1 MTRSA
6 SLLLLLGLVLCSVSI
21 CLGQVSLGAGSIVG
35 TVLDTSGA
43 AVPQAQISVKNI
55 NTGELRSAVTD
66 SGGRYS
72 VLSLLTGRYE
82 VQATATGFKSI
93 VRTGIN
99 IEIGTNALVD
109 FALPV
114 GSVSTEVT
122 VTTAP
127 PLIESSNATIGQV
140 IENKDVVTLPL
151 NGRSY
156 TQLAVLAPGVAFGGT
171 TVGATL
177 QSPSLGASGS
187 FSISGARAEG
197 SEFTMNG
204 ITVTNEFTG
213 GTYAY
218 PPIDSVQEFKLL
230 QSNYGAE
237 LGFRVGQVV
246 VTTVAGT
253 NAFHGSLYEFIR
265 NDVLDAAN
273 FFNNL
278 AGIGKAP
285 LKRNQFGASIGGPV
299 YLPRYSGKEK
309 TFFFVNYEGAT
320 IREGT
325 TETASVPTA
334 LMREGNFSQLSTPIV
349 NPSTG
354 QPFAGNQIPAAL
366 ISPIAL
372 NAISLTEYPLP
383 NTPGLNNNYTISPS
397 ISTTMNE
404 VMGRID
410 HNISARDRVWG
421 SVFWETEPESTPRFT
436 EITGSAG
443 NIPVQAYSADE
454 THIFSSQLV
463 NDFKFGWN
471 YVNQTADNLSPVNI
485 TDADLG
491 FPDNGNQ
498 PVVGGVE
505 AGVPDFLPSGYGDLG
520 DASATPEQFRTE
532 HYELGDTLNWIKGP
546 HTFNFGVDFVREHE
560 DQRFDPQI
568 RGIYNFS
575 GEYSGNSFADFL
587 LGLPVAASREL
598 LQPGENIFES
608 LERANHFAFFVQDDW
623 RVTSNLTVN
632 LGFRYEH
639 NTPYVEVRNRI
650 TNFIPGIVDGAPGIV
665 ELHAPDPTYGRCLCI
680 PTFKDLGPR
689 LGLAYR
695 PSGSD
700 RTVFRAGYGIY
711 YAFVPYNTKQAIT
724 FNPPQIQRQTVNN
737 TFPTPSF
744 DLANSFLPDLA
755 VTAGGEYAM
764 NLHYLD
770 GMVQQWNADVQ
781 RELGDGFVADVSY
794 LGSFS
799 VHLDAE
805 LPLNAAL
812 PGPGAFAARRPYAEY
827 PVFTSFANVANAYY
841 EAGTAQIKKEFTNGL
856 TGLALTAHYTWAKS
870 LDEAS
875 SQLSS
880 DLQNTY
886 DLASNRGLSGFNVAH
901 RFVASAVYE
910 LPFGKGKAL
919 LADAGPILG
928 TAVSGWSLAPIYIY
942 QSGFPFSATTSDNTA
957 NIESG
962 ILRPNVVGKTGVPS
976 PSYKEWFN
984 VAAFAQ
990 PAPYQFG
997 SAGRN
1002 SLIGPSM
1009 TNLDLS
1015 ILKDTRLSEAL
1026 RLQFRGE
1033 LFNAFNN
1040 VNFGTPNA
1048 DLAGTNFGTI
1058 STAAASR
1065 EVQFALK
1072 LLF

>member
-1 MTRSA
+1 VI
-6 SLLLLLGLVLCSVSI
+6 GLFLCCISTV
-21 CLGQVSLGAGSIVG
+21 LGQISLGAGSIVG
-35 TVLDTSGA
+35 TVLDASGA
-43 AVPQAQISVKNI
+43 AVPRAEISVTNV
-55 NTGELRSAVTD
+55 NTGQVRSAVTD
-66 SGGRYS
+66 GSGRYT
-72 VLSLLTGRYE
+72 VLSLLTGQYE
-82 VQATATGFKSI
+82 VRATATGFKSI
-93 VRTGIN
+93 VRTGIS

-109 FALPV
+109 FALSV
-114 GSVSTEVT
+114 GNVSTQVT

-140 IENKDVVTLPL
+140 IENKDVVSLPL

-171 TVGATL
+171 SVGATL

-197 SEFTMNG
+197 SQFTMNG

-218 PPIDSVQEFKLL
+218 PPIDSIQEFKLL

-237 LGFRVGQVV
+237 FGFRVGQVV
-246 VTTVAGT
+246 VTSMAGT
-253 NAFHGSLYEFIR
+253 NAFHGSAYEFIR
-265 NDVLDAAN
+265 NDALDATN

-278 AGIGKAP
+278 AGIGKSP

-299 YLPRYSGKEK
+299 YLPRYSGKER

-325 TETASVPTA
+325 TETATVPTS
-334 LMREGNFSQLSTPIV
+334 LMRDGNFSELSTPII
-349 NPSTG
+349 NPATG
-354 QPFAGNQIPAAL
+354 RAFSGNQIPSGL
-366 ISPIAL
+366 LSPIAL
-372 NAISLTEYPLP
+372 NTIRLAEYPLP
-383 NTPGLNNNYTISPS
+383 NTSGLTNNYTISPS
-397 ISTTMNE
+397 ISTTMKE

-410 HNISARDRVWG
+410 HNISDRDRVWG
-421 SVFWETEPESTPRFT
+421 SFFWETEPQSTPRFT

-443 NIPVQAYSADE
+443 NIPVQAYSVDE
-454 THIFSSQLV
+454 THIFSPNLL

-471 YVNQTADNLSPVNI
+471 YVNQTAENLSPKNI
-485 TDADLG
+485 SDADLG

-505 AGVPDFLPSGYGDLG
+505 AGIPDFLPSGYGDLG
-520 DASATPEQFRTE
+520 DGSATPEQFRTE
-532 HYELGDTLNWIKGP
+532 HYELGDTVNWIKGP
-546 HTFNFGVDFVREHE
+546 HIFNFGVDFIREHE

-587 LGLPVAASREL
+587 LGLPVTASREL
-598 LQPGENIFES
+598 LQSGENIFES
-608 LERANHFAFFVQDDW
+608 LERANHYALFAQDDW
-623 RVTSNLTVN
+623 RVTPNLTVN

-639 NTPYVEVRNRI
+639 NTPFVEVRNRI
-650 TNFIPGIVDGAPGIV
+650 TNFIPGTVDGAPGIV

-680 PTFKDLGPR
+680 PTFKDFAPR
-689 LGLAYR
+689 IGIAYR

-700 RTVFRAGYGIY
+700 RTVVRAGYGIY

-724 FNPPQIQRQTVNN
+724 FNPPQIQRQTVSN

-770 GMVQQWNADVQ
+770 GMVQQWNADIQ

-812 PGPGAFAARRPYAEY
+812 PGPGAFASRRPYPDY
-827 PVFTSFANVANAYY
+827 PVFTSFANAANANYQ
-841 EAGTAQIKKEFTNGL
+841 AGTAQIKKEFTNGL
-856 TGLALTAHYTWAKS
+856 TGLALTAHYTWSKS
-870 LDEAS
+870 LDDAS
-875 SQLSS
+875 SQLTS

-886 DLASNRGLSGFNVAH
+886 NLFSNWGPSGFNVAH

-910 LPFGKGKAL
+910 LPIGSGKPFLSGI
-919 LADAGPILG
+919 GPIVSRV
-928 TAVSGWSLAPIYIY
+928 VSGWSLAPIYVY

-962 ILRPNVVGKTGVPS
+962 ILRPNVVGS
-976 PSYKEWFN
+976 PGLSSRSYKEWFN

-997 SAGRN
+997 SARRN
-1002 SLIGPSM
+1002 SLTGPGM

-1015 ILKDTRLSEAL
+1015 ILKDTHLSEAL
-1026 RLQFRGE
+1026 RMQFRAE
-1033 LFNAFNN
+1033 FFNAFNN

-1048 DLAGTNFGTI
+1048 NLGATNFGTI

-1065 EVQFALK
+1065 EIQFGLK

>member
-1 MTRSA
+1 MARLIA
-6 SLLLLLGLVLCSVSI
+6 VIVGLSLCCANTI
-21 CLGQVSLGAGSIVG
+21 WGQVSLGAGSIEG
-35 TVLDTSGA
+35 TVLDASGA
-43 AVPQAQISVKNI
+43 AVANAEISVKN
-55 NTGELRSAVTD
+55 TGTGQVRSLTTD
-66 SGGRYS
+66 ASGRYN
-72 VLSLLTGRYE
+72 VLSLLTGQYD
-82 VQATATGFKSI
+82 VQATATGFKSV

-99 IEIGTNALVD
+99 IEIGTNALVN
-109 FALPV
+109 FSLPV
-114 GSVSTEVT
+114 GSVNTEVT

-140 IENKDVVTLPL
+140 IENKDVVSLPL

-156 TQLAVLAPGVAFGGT
+156 TQLAVLAPGVSFGGSA
-171 TVGATL
+171 VGATL
-177 QSPSLGASGS
+177 QSPSLGTSGS

-197 SEFTMNG
+197 SEFTLNG

-218 PPIDSVQEFKLL
+218 PPIDSIQEFKLL

-237 LGFRVGQVV
+237 FGFRVGQVV
-246 VTTVAGT
+246 VTSTAGT
-253 NAFHGSLYEFIR
+253 NAFHGSAYEFIR
-265 NDVLDAAN
+265 NDALDAAN

-285 LKRNQFGASIGGPV
+285 LKRNQFGGSIGGPV
-299 YLPRYSGKEK
+299 YLPRYSGKER

-320 IREGT
+320 IREGI
-325 TETASVPTA
+325 TETATVPTA
-334 LMREGNFSQLSTPIV
+334 LMRAGNFSQLSKTIM

-354 QPFAGNQIPAAL
+354 QPFPGNL
-366 ISPIAL
+366 ISASLLSPIAL
-372 NAISLTEYPLP
+372 NTINLTQYPLP
-383 NTPGLNNNYTISPS
+383 NTPGLTNNYTLSPS
-397 ISTTMNE
+397 VSTTMNE

-410 HNISARDRVWG
+410 HNISERDRIWG
-421 SVFWETEPESTPRFT
+421 SFFWETEPQSTPRFT

-443 NIPVQAYSADE
+443 NIPVQAYSMDE
-454 THIFSSQLV
+454 THIFSPKLL

-471 YVNQTADNLSPVNI
+471 YVNQTAENLSPPNI
-485 TDADLG
+485 TYADLG

-498 PVVGGVE
+498 PVAGGVE
-505 AGVPDFLPSGYGDLG
+505 AGIPDFLPSGYGDLG
-520 DASATPEQFRTE
+520 DGSATPEQFRTE
-532 HYELGDTLNWIKGP
+532 HYELGDTVNWIKGA
-546 HTFNFGVDFVREHE
+546 HVINLGADFVREHE

-575 GEYSGNSFADFL
+575 GEYSGNSFSDFL
-587 LGLPVAASREL
+587 LGLPVSASREL
-598 LQPGENIFES
+598 LEAGENIFES
-608 LERANHFAFFVQDDW
+608 LERANHLAFFVQDDW

-650 TNFIPGIVDGAPGIV
+650 TNFIPGIVNGAPGIV
-665 ELHAPDPTYGRCLCI
+665 ELHAPDSTYGRCLCI
-680 PTFKDLGPR
+680 PTFKDFAPR
-689 LGLAYR
+689 IGFAYR

-700 RTVFRAGYGIY
+700 RTVVRAGYGIY

-781 RELGDGFVADVSY
+781 RELGEGFVADVSY

-812 PGPGAFAARRPYAEY
+812 PGPGAFASRRPYPGYAVY
-827 PVFTSFANVANAYY
+827 TSFANSANANYQ
-841 EAGTAQIKKEFTNGL
+841 AGTAQIKKEFTNGL

-870 LDEAS
+870 LDDAS
-875 SQLSS
+875 SQLTS

-886 DLASNRGLSGFNVAH
+886 NLFSNWGPSGFNVAH

-910 LPFGKGKAL
+910 LPIGNGKPFLSG
-919 LADAGPILG
+919 AGPVAGRL
-928 TAVSGWSLAPIYIY
+928 VSGWSVAPIYVY
-942 QSGFPFSATTSDNTA
+942 QSGFPFSVTTADNTA

-962 ILRPNVVGKTGVPS
+962 ILRPNVVGNPGLASRT
-976 PSYKEWFN
+976 YKEWFN
-984 VAAFAQ
+984 IAAFAQ
-990 PAPYQFG
+990 PSPYQFG
-997 SAGRN
+997 TARRN
-1002 SLIGPSM
+1002 SLVGPGM

-1015 ILKDTRLSEAL
+1015 LLKDTHLTEAL
-1026 RLQFRGE
+1026 RMQFRAE
-1033 LFNAFNN
+1033 FFNTFNN
-1040 VNFGTPNA
+1040 VNFETPNA
-1048 DLAGTNFGTI
+1048 NLAGTNFGTI

-1065 EVQFALK
+1065 ELQFAVK
-1072 LLF
+1072 FLF